1 MKLKDKIIFA
11 FLYIVMIAG
20 FTFTLINEHKYATIQ
35 KDELTIV
42 TEVFSESKNI
52 KGDYKITCDSG
63 KEYLLAYIIADDEHI
78 DGIKPGDELILSI
91 DKNRIFE
98 FTVNGEVIIS
108 LEESNQIYNEH
119 FKTLLVIF
127 PSVIVGMIL
136 LSIGIHFLFKKIEKD
151 YVEGNYKSNYVKINE
166 VVDEKVYKSI
176 QDSIYKKNGYL
187 RCNILEQIE
196 SDELVY
202 TFYKAMIDYLN
213 DRELV
218 LLIDDGC
225 IDDGLAMAFY
235 KDGNK
240 LYFEMIYREDN
251 KPFEIERS
259 LSWYY
264 PFDAKVTEEES
275 EAFVDA
281 VDEYITYNKDL
292 LKYTSE
298 QKWGK
303 YYDK

>member
-11 FLYIVMIAG
+11 FLYIVMIAI
-20 FTFTLINEHKYATIQ
+20 FTFTLIDEHKYATIQ

-52 KGDYKITCDSG
+52 KGDYKIICDSG

-78 DGIKPGDELILSI
+78 EGIKPGDELILSI

-127 PSVIVGMIL
+127 PSVILGMIL
-136 LSIGIHFLFKKIEKD
+136 LSVGIHFLFKKIEED
-151 YVEGNYKSNYVKINE
+151 YVEGNYKSNSVKINE
-166 VVDEKVYKSI
+166 KIDDKVYKSI
-176 QDSIYKKNGYL
+176 QDSIYKKNGCL

-225 IDDGLAMAFY
+225 TDDGLAMAFY

-240 LYFEMIYREDN
+240 LYFNTIFREEN

-259 LSWYY
+259 LFWYY
-264 PFDAKVTEEES
+264 PFDAKVTKEES
-275 EAFVDA
+275 EAFIDA
-281 VDEYITYNKDL
+281 VEEYITFNKDL
-292 LKYTSE
+292 LK
-298 QKWGK
+298 KVGK
-303 YYDK
+303 

>member
-11 FLYIVMIAG
+11 FLYIVMIAI
-20 FTFTLINEHKYATIQ
+20 FTFTLIDEHKYATIQ

-52 KGDYKITCDSG
+52 KGDYKIICDSG

-78 DGIKPGDELILSI
+78 EGIKSGDELILSI

-98 FTVNGEVIIS
+98 LAVNGEIIIS
-108 LEESNQIYNEH
+108 LEKSNQIYNEH

-127 PSVIVGMIL
+127 PSVILGMIL
-136 LSIGIHFLFKKIEKD
+136 LSVGIHFLFKKIEKD
-151 YVEGNYKSNYVKINE
+151 YVEGNYKSNSVKINE
-166 VVDEKVYKSI
+166 KIDDKVYKSI

-202 TFYKAMIDYLN
+202 TFYKAMLDYLN

-225 IDDGLAMAFY
+225 TDDGLAMVFY

-240 LYFEMIYREDN
+240 LYFNTIFREEN

-259 LSWYY
+259 LFWYY
-264 PFDAKVTEEES
+264 PYDAKVTKEES
-275 EAFVDA
+275 KAFVDA
-281 VDEYITYNKDL
+281 VDEYMTYNKDL
-292 LKYTSE
+292 LK
-298 QKWGK
+298 KV
-303 YYDK
+303 

>member
-1 MKLKDKIIFA
+1 MKLRNKIIFA
-11 FLYIVMIAG
+11 FLYIVMIVG
-20 FTFTLINEHKYATIQ
+20 FTFALINEHKYANIQ
-35 KDELTIV
+35 EQDLTFT
-42 TEVFSESKNI
+42 TEVFVNSK
-52 KGDYKITCDSG
+52 KTKSSYHITCESG
-63 KEYLLAYIIADDEHI
+63 NKYHITQILADDEHL
-78 DGIKPGDELILSI
+78 DMLEQGDLLELGLNGNSVIVLVSNGETIISI
-91 DKNRIFE
+91 DDCNQRYAKN
-98 FTVNGEVIIS
+98 
-108 LEESNQIYNEH
+108 
-119 FKTLLVIF
+119 FKTSIIVL
-127 PSVIVGMIL
+127 PSVMVGMIL
-136 LSIGIHFLFKKIEKD
+136 LLVGINFLYKKIEKD
-151 YVEGNYKSNYVKINE
+151 YIEGDYKINNVKINE

-187 RCNILEQIE
+187 RCNILEQID

-202 TFYKAMIDYLN
+202 TFYKAMIDYLS

-264 PFDAKVTEEES
+264 PFDAKVTKEES
-275 EAFVDA
+275 IAFIDA
-281 VDEYITYNKDL
+281 VDEYITYNKDF
-292 LKYTSE
+292 LKYMSK
-298 QKWGK
+298 QK
-303 YYDK
+303 